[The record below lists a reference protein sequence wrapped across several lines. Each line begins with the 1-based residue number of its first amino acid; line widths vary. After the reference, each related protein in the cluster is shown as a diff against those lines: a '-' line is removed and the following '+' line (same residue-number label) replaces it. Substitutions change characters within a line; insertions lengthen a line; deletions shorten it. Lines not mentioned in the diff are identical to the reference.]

1 LKKIFYVWHR
11 YLGIVTCAVV
21 LLWSVS
27 GFLHPL
33 MSWLQP
39 RPKLMRIASPA
50 LKVDDFGATPQEA
63 FARHDLTR
71 YQDFQVIRLEG
82 RPYYQVR
89 TEPDRPLR
97 YFSTRDGAELLEGD
111 RQYAVW
117 LARQYLQDFQSPVT
131 EVQLVTDFDREY
143 KVINKLLPV
152 YRVQFDRPDQ
162 MRAYVETTSG
172 LLGTLVDRTKGRLM
186 ALFVALH
193 NWDWVVG
200 AGGGNWLRISLLVTF
215 TSLVALMAISGILVY
230 GFFWKTFRPLTTKTD
245 QPRNRLKRY
254 HRRLGLTVSVTMIFW
269 ASSAAYHAVEKP
281 GILAEAKAVYAP
293 QEFQLTDTPFP
304 LSQILLDPAL
314 GPIVNLS
321 MVRLGGKPAY
331 QVFLAN
337 RQVQYHDATTGERI
351 EGAHDRYLRE
361 LASTFSGLDP
371 SRITSI
377 RPVTKFDD
385 EYGFLNKRLPVV
397 RVEYQDD
404 NQTRYF
410 LEPVGGQLWLTLGN
424 WKRLESYTFNYLHK
438 WNFLNWAGRMTRDVT
453 MMLFVTLQAVLSGS
467 GLILF
472 LMWKRATV
480 GPSVSSH
487 RRSLRELGRL

>member
-1 LKKIFYVWHR
+1 MLKKSFYVWHR

-21 LLWSVS
+21 FLWSVS

-39 RPKLMRIASPA
+39 RPRLMRIVTPA
-50 LKVDDFGATPQEA
+50 LKADGLRVAPQEA

-71 YQDFQVIRLEG
+71 YEDFQLVTWEG
-82 RPYYQVR
+82 NSYYQVR
-89 TEPDRPLR
+89 TETDLPLR
-97 YFSTRDGAELLEGD
+97 YFDTRDGAELAGGD

-131 EVQLVTDFDREY
+131 EVERVRDFDREY

-162 MRAYVETTSG
+162 MRAYVDTSSG
-172 LLGTLVDRTKGRLM
+172 LLGTLIDRTKGRLM
-186 ALFVALH
+186 ALFVTLH
-193 NWDWVVG
+193 NWDWV
-200 AGGGNWLRISLLVTF
+200 GGGDRLRVALLVTF
-215 TSLVALMAISGILVY
+215 TSLVALMAISGLLVY
-230 GFFWKTFRPLTTKTD
+230 GVFWKTFRPLTAKTD

-254 HRRLGLTVSVTMIFW
+254 HRRLGLTVSVTMILW
-269 ASSAAYHAVEKP
+269 ATSAAYHAVEKP
-281 GILAEAKAVYAP
+281 GILAEAKAVIAP
-293 QEFQLTDTPFP
+293 QAFQLTDSSFP
-304 LSQILLDPAL
+304 LSRILLDPSL

-321 MVRLGGKPAY
+321 MVRLEGKPAY

-337 RQVQYHDATTGERI
+337 RQVQYHDAATGERI
-351 EGAHDRYLRE
+351 AGAHDRYLRQ
-361 LASTFSGLDP
+361 LAGHFSGLDP
-371 SRITSI
+371 ARIASV

-397 RVEYQDD
+397 RVEYQDA

-438 WNFLNWAGRMTRDVT
+438 WNFLNWAGRTVRDVT

-467 GLILF
+467 GLLLF
-472 LMWKRATV
+472 LFWRRATV
-480 GPSVSSH
+480 GRP
-487 RRSLRELGRL
+487 LRDPARPVPEARHP